1 MGDIYKKINRILE
14 IFLDDKNGSKPAK
27 SWEVGTNFYNSLKIF
42 IKKIKENNLIKK
54 ENFISIRKVYLCDDN
69 NLGKDCFQMLLN
81 DTKSANITQTTKK
94 NESAAKST
102 IRQYL
107 QVLAALGIIPEQE
120 AIKKIEDGTTIE
132 LTELVHDFIK
142 YDENE
147 ILEKFIKMISEAIFS
162 HIAFVKNLGFSL
174 FLCLIDEYGKQN
186 NTNYFEYINNFE
198 FVNKQ
203 NNPKLREFRPFRT
216 RNETTIEYIKHL
228 KGEKTAIFG
237 SGKNTYTMLCKEIAE
252 NYDFEDVVSSIHQ
265 GLVSNS
271 DENDEA
277 NKNIFFILDKKI
289 KDNKAIHEK
298 TNSFINVIKIER
310 AKLRKNIINNRV
322 NATLDS
328 NSSKKLYFDISN
340 SITNYTDVSYM
351 DACHIYDVEYII
363 KDLKKLISA
372 NVANPDDFNNETLK
386 DKIGVLI
393 NDASD
398 FNNGLLMNKN
408 CHQLFDKRLVW
419 FSRDGKL
426 NYVNEEK
433 ENVEKSFGTDY
444 DNIFIAKNVL
454 TEKMK
459 EYLDKRQKFRY

>member
-69 NLGKDCFQMLLN
+69 NLGKDRFQMLLN

-132 LTELVHDFIK
+132 LTELVYDFIK

-147 ILEKFIKMISEAIFS
+147 ILEKFIKMISEAMFS

-186 NTNYFEYINNFE
+186 ETNYFEYINNFE
-198 FVNKQ
+198 FINKQ
-203 NNPKLREFRPFRT
+203 NNHRLREFRPFRT

-228 KGEKTAIFG
+228 KGEKTARFG
-237 SGKNTYTMLCKEIAE
+237 SGKHTYTMLCKEIAE
-252 NYDFEDVVSSIHQ
+252 NYDFEDVVDSIYQ
-265 GLVSNS
+265 TLDSNNG
-271 DENDEA
+271 ENDEV

-289 KDNKAIHEK
+289 KDNKVIHEK
-298 TNSFINVIKIER
+298 TNSFIDVIKIER

-322 NATLDS
+322 NATLDRS
-328 NSSKKLYFDISN
+328 NPKKLYFDITN
-340 SITNYTDVSYM
+340 SITNYTDISYM

-386 DKIGVLI
+386 VKIDVLI

-398 FNNGLLMNKN
+398 FNNGLLMNKT

-426 NYVNEEK
+426 NYINEEK
-433 ENVEKSFGTDY
+433 ENVEKSFGTGY
-444 DNIFIAKNVL
+444 ENIFIAKNVL

>member
-1 MGDIYKKINRILE
+1 MTDIYKKINSILE
-14 IFLDDKNGSKPAK
+14 KFLDNKN
-27 SWEVGTNFYNSLKIF
+27 GTNFYNSLKIF

-54 ENFISIRKVYLCDDN
+54 ENFISIKKVYLCDDS
-69 NLGKDCFQMLLN
+69 NLGKDRFQMLLN
-81 DTKSANITQTTKK
+81 DIKSANITQTTKK
-94 NESAAKST
+94 NESAAEST

-107 QVLAALGIIPEQE
+107 QILIALGILPEQE
-120 AIKKIEDGTTIE
+120 TIKIEDGTIIE

-203 NNPKLREFRPFRT
+203 NNPRLREFRPFRT

-252 NYDFEDVVSSIHQ
+252 NYDFEDVVSSIYQ
-265 GLVSNS
+265 TLVSNS
-271 DENDEA
+271 GENDES

-426 NYVNEEK
+426 NYINEEK

-444 DNIFIAKNVL
+444 ENIFIAKNVL

>member
-14 IFLDDKNGSKPAK
+14 KFLDDKNGSEPAK

-54 ENFISIRKVYLCDDN
+54 ENFISIKKVYLCDDS
-69 NLGKDCFQMLLN
+69 NLGKDRFQMLLN
-81 DTKSANITQTTKK
+81 DIKSANITQTTKK
-94 NESAAKST
+94 NKSAAKST

-107 QVLAALGIIPEQE
+107 QILIALGILPEQE
-120 AIKKIEDGTTIE
+120 TIRIEDGVIIE

-147 ILEKFIKMISEAIFS
+147 ILEKFIKMISEAMFS
-162 HIAFVKNLGFSL
+162 HLAFVKNLGFSL

-186 NTNYFEYINNFE
+186 NTNYFEYINDFE
-198 FVNKQ
+198 FVNEK
-203 NNPKLREFRPFRT
+203 NNHKLREFRPFRT
-216 RNETTIEYIKHL
+216 RKETTIEYIKHL

-237 SGKNTYTMLCKEIAE
+237 SGKQTYTKLCKEIAQ

-265 GLVSNS
+265 TLVSNS
-271 DENDEA
+271 GENDEA

-289 KDNKAIHEK
+289 KDNKAIHKK

-322 NATLDS
+322 NATLDGS
-328 NSSKKLYFDISN
+328 CSKKLYFDISN

>member
-42 IKKIKENNLIKK
+42 IKKIKENYLIKK

-69 NLGKDCFQMLLN
+69 NLGKDRFQMLLN

-289 KDNKAIHEK
+289 KHNKAIHEK

>member
-1 MGDIYKKINRILE
+1 MGDIYKKINRILDK
-14 IFLDDKNGSKPAK
+14 FLDDKNGSKPAK

-54 ENFISIRKVYLCDDN
+54 ENFISIKKVYLCDDS
-69 NLGKDCFQMLLN
+69 NLGKDRFQMLLN
-81 DTKSANITQTTKK
+81 DIKSANITQTTKK

-132 LTELVHDFIK
+132 LTELVYDFIK

-147 ILEKFIKMISEAIFS
+147 ILEKFIKMISEAMFS

-186 NTNYFEYINNFE
+186 ETNYFEYINNFE
-198 FVNKQ
+198 FINKQ
-203 NNPKLREFRPFRT
+203 NNHRLREFRPFRT

-228 KGEKTAIFG
+228 KGEKTARFG
-237 SGKNTYTMLCKEIAE
+237 SGKHTYTMLCKEIAE
-252 NYDFEDVVSSIHQ
+252 NYDFEDVVDSIYQ
-265 GLVSNS
+265 TLDSNNG
-271 DENDEA
+271 ENDEV

-289 KDNKAIHEK
+289 KDNKVIHEK
-298 TNSFINVIKIER
+298 TNSFIDVIKIER

-322 NATLDS
+322 NATLDRS
-328 NSSKKLYFDISN
+328 NPKKLYFDITN
-340 SITNYTDVSYM
+340 SITNYTDISYM

-386 DKIGVLI
+386 VKIDVLI

-398 FNNGLLMNKN
+398 FNNGLLMNKT

-426 NYVNEEK
+426 NYINEEK
-433 ENVEKSFGTDY
+433 ENVEKSFGTGY
-444 DNIFIAKNVL
+444 ENIFIAKNVL

>member
-69 NLGKDCFQMLLN
+69 NLGKDRFQMLLN

-132 LTELVHDFIK
+132 LTELVYDFIK

-147 ILEKFIKMISEAIFS
+147 ILEKFIKMISEAMFS

-186 NTNYFEYINNFE
+186 ETNYFEYINNFE
-198 FVNKQ
+198 FINKQ
-203 NNPKLREFRPFRT
+203 NNHRLREFRPFRT

-228 KGEKTAIFG
+228 KGEKTARFG
-237 SGKNTYTMLCKEIAE
+237 SGKHTYTMLCKEIAE
-252 NYDFEDVVSSIHQ
+252 NYDFEDVVDSIYQ
-265 GLVSNS
+265 TLDSNNG
-271 DENDEA
+271 ENDEV

-289 KDNKAIHEK
+289 KDNKVIHEK
-298 TNSFINVIKIER
+298 TNSFIDVIKIER

-322 NATLDS
+322 NATLDRS
-328 NSSKKLYFDISN
+328 NPKKLYFDITN
-340 SITNYTDVSYM
+340 SITNYTDISYM

-386 DKIGVLI
+386 VKIDVLI

-398 FNNGLLMNKN
+398 FNNGLLMNKT

-426 NYVNEEK
+426 NYINGEK
-433 ENVEKSFGTDY
+433 ENVEKSFGTGY
-444 DNIFIAKNVL
+444 ENIFIAKNVL

>member
-1 MGDIYKKINRILE
+1 MTDIYKKINRILE

-69 NLGKDCFQMLLN
+69 NLGKDRFQMLLN

-237 SGKNTYTMLCKEIAE
+237 SGKQTYTMLCKEIAE

-289 KDNKAIHEK
+289 KHNKAVHEK

>member
-14 IFLDDKNGSKPAK
+14 KFLDDKNGSKPAK

-54 ENFISIRKVYLCDDN
+54 ENFILIKKVYLCDDSN
-69 NLGKDCFQMLLN
+69 IGKDCFQMLLN
-81 DTKSANITQTTKK
+81 DIKSANITQTTKK

-120 AIKKIEDGTTIE
+120 AIKIEDGTTIE

-147 ILEKFIKMISEAIFS
+147 ILEKFIKMISEAMFS
-162 HIAFVKNLGFSL
+162 HITFVKNLGFSL

-186 NTNYFEYINNFE
+186 DTNYFEYINDFE
-198 FVNKQ
+198 FINIK
-203 NNPKLREFRPFRT
+203 NNHRLREFRPFRT
-216 RNETTIEYIKHL
+216 RNEKTIEYIKHL
-228 KGEKTAIFG
+228 KGEKTATFD
-237 SGKNTYTMLCKEIAE
+237 SGKHTYTMLCKEIVE
-252 NYDFEDVVSSIHQ
+252 NYNFEDVVSSIYQ
-265 GLVSNS
+265 TLNS
-271 DENDEA
+271 DSGEYDEA
-277 NKNIFFILDKKI
+277 NKNIFFILDKNITDK
-289 KDNKAIHEK
+289 KVIHEK
-298 TNSFINVIKIER
+298 TNSFINVIKTER

-322 NATLDS
+322 NAILDI
-328 NSSKKLYFDISN
+328 SSPKQLYFDITN

-363 KDLKKLISA
+363 KDLKKLITA

-386 DKIGVLI
+386 DKIEVLI

-419 FSRDGKL
+419 FSSDGKL
-426 NYVNEEK
+426 NYIDEEK
-433 ENVEKSFGTDY
+433 ENVEKSFGADY
-444 DNIFIAKNVL
+444 ENIFIAKNVL

>member
-69 NLGKDCFQMLLN
+69 NLGKDRFQMLLN

-237 SGKNTYTMLCKEIAE
+237 SGKQTYTKLCKEIAE

-289 KDNKAIHEK
+289 KHNKAIHEK
-298 TNSFINVIKIER
+298 TNSFINVIRIER

>member
-1 MGDIYKKINRILE
+1 MGNIYKKINRILE
-14 IFLDDKNGSKPAK
+14 IFLDDKNGSNPAK

-54 ENFISIRKVYLCDDN
+54 ENFISIRKVYLCDN
-69 NLGKDCFQMLLN
+69 SNLGKDRFQMLLN
-81 DTKSANITQTTKK
+81 DIKSANITQTTKK

-107 QVLAALGIIPEQE
+107 QILIALRILPEQE
-120 AIKKIEDGTTIE
+120 TIKIEDGTIIE

-147 ILEKFIKMISEAIFS
+147 ILEKFIKMISEAMFS
-162 HIAFVKNLGFSL
+162 HLAFVKNLGFSL

-186 NTNYFEYINNFE
+186 NTNYFEYINDFE
-198 FVNKQ
+198 FVNEK
-203 NNPKLREFRPFRT
+203 NNHKLREFRPFRT
-216 RNETTIEYIKHL
+216 RKETTIEYIKHL
-228 KGEKTAIFG
+228 KGEKTARFG
-237 SGKNTYTMLCKEIAE
+237 SGKQTYTKLCKEIAE

-322 NATLDS
+322 NATLDRS
-328 NSSKKLYFDISN
+328 SSKKQYFDIAN
-340 SITNYTDVSYM
+340 SLTNYTDVSYM

-372 NVANPDDFNNETLK
+372 NVINPDDFNNKTLK

-419 FSRDGKL
+419 FSSDGKL
-426 NYVNEEK
+426 NYINEEK